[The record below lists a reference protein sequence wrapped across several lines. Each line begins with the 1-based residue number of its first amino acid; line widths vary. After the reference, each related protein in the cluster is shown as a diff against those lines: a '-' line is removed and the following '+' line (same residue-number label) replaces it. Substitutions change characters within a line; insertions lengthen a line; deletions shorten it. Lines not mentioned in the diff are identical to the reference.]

1 MKFEIGSSI
10 LLLLLICIILR
21 AVFPP
26 AACCLMLLLLLLV
39 VVVYTL
45 SIILYFIYHHLN
57 FILIQVAPGATC
69 NRILEIL
76 PQGRPSSS
84 KLNEKNCG
92 EYLHLFIA
100 MDTTPSP
107 DRPVLTP
114 PPQRPMQINLVGC
127 QHGKNPS
134 DPFGS
139 RLRTVPRGE
148 IEEIN

>member
-1 MKFEIGSSI
+1 MN
-10 LLLLLICIILR
+10 L
-21 AVFPP
+21 
-26 AACCLMLLLLLLV
+26 
-39 VVVYTL
+39 
-45 SIILYFIYHHLN
+45 
-57 FILIQVAPGATC
+57 ILIQVAPGATC

-84 KLNEKNCG
+84 KLKEKNCG
-92 EYLHLFIA
+92 EYLHHLFIA

-134 DPFGS
+134 DPEGGHFLGCEHGKNPSDPFGS